1 MRAHLPPLVVMG
13 VSGCGKSTVG
23 ALLGQRLL
31 MPFFD
36 GDDFHP
42 AANKQKMTAGVPL
55 TDSDREPWLARLG
68 ELLAGKDDGGVGV
81 PPIVA
86 CSALKRRYRDLLR
99 SYAPD
104 IVFVHLAGTAATIG
118 ARMDARSHEFMPR
131 TLLDS
136 QFAALEDLK
145 ADETH
150 VLGDITQPLDLLVE
164 SLELKLK
171 HAAARDASD
180 AGVNVVKAAGD
191 VLGDRC
197 FPASGEGRCG
207 AQPLC

>member
-1 MRAHLPPLVVMG
+1 MSGHLPPLVVMG

-23 ALLGQRLL
+23 TLLGQRLGV
-31 MPFFD
+31 PFFD

-42 AANKQKMTAGVPL
+42 AANKAKMAAGVAL
-55 TDSDREPWLARLG
+55 TDADREPWLGRLG
-68 ELLAGKDDGGVGV
+68 ELLAGKGDGGTSV

-104 IVFVHLAGTAATIG
+104 VVFIHLIGTATTIG

-136 QFAALEDLK
+136 QFAALESLGM
-145 ADETH
+145 DEPH
-150 VLGDITQPLDLLVE
+150 ILGDISQPLDSLVE
-164 SLELKLK
+164 SLCANL
-171 HAAARDASD
+171 
-180 AGVNVVKAAGD
+180 GVMPAVVR
-191 VLGDRC
+191 LE
-197 FPASGEGRCG
+197 GE
-207 AQPLC
+207 

>member
-1 MRAHLPPLVVMG
+1 MSGKLPPLVVMG

-23 ALLGQRLL
+23 TLLGQQLG
-31 MPFFD
+31 MPFYD

-42 AANKQKMTAGVPL
+42 AANKQKMAAGVPL
-55 TDSDREPWLARLG
+55 TDMDREPWLARLG
-68 ELLAGKDDGGVGV
+68 ELLAGKDDGGAGV

-104 IVFVHLAGTAATIG
+104 VVFVHLAGTAATIG

-136 QFAALEDLK
+136 QFAALEDLE
-145 ADETH
+145 ADEAH
-150 VLGDITQPLDLLVE
+150 VLGDVRQPLDVLVE

-171 HAAARDASD
+171 SADAVMTGAEGDASGS
-180 AGVNVVKAAGD
+180 APTA
-191 VLGDRC
+191 
-197 FPASGEGRCG
+197 
-207 AQPLC
+207 

>member
-1 MRAHLPPLVVMG
+1 MSGHLPPLVVMG

-23 ALLGQRLL
+23 ALLGQRLG

-42 AANKQKMTAGVPL
+42 AANKQKMAAGVPL
-55 TDSDREPWLARLG
+55 TDRDREPWLARLG
-68 ELLAGKDDGGVGV
+68 ELLAGKDDGGAGV

-104 IVFVHLAGTAATIG
+104 VVFIHLSGTAATIG
-118 ARMDARSHEFMPR
+118 ARMEARSHEFMPH

-136 QFAALEDLK
+136 QFAALEELE
-145 ADETH
+145 ADEIH
-150 VLGDITQPLDLLVE
+150 LLVDISQPLDLLVE

-171 HAAARDASD
+171 PADALTVGPESTLPR
-180 AGVNVVKAAGD
+180 APRTA
-191 VLGDRC
+191 
-197 FPASGEGRCG
+197 
-207 AQPLC
+207 